1 MPILALRT
9 PSAPRR
15 RPEPLRTQPGRRPP
29 PKRAMLLLPRA
40 TSVPYPR
47 PARATSLT
55 VPGPRDSPT
64 DSRPGRRPLPSR
76 PKATTLPTAARVNA
90 TSASMPSEPRATTPV
105 ALCLATATTYAK
117 ARPLASLRQAPPA
130 HLVPAP
136 KRLPLPRLV
145 RVDPAQRDDP
155 TRDDLRLLDHEPE
168 RRALPCHACATCRA
182 TPRPSPSDEPCP
194 ATPLLVSVRR
204 DASGLTGPLRPCL
217 SGCLTRLNSPRHR
230 HRHQCR
236 AASKNS
242 V

>member
-155 TRDDLRLLDHEPE
+155 TRDYPCLAWSASTLRSATTLLGTTY
-168 RRALPCHACATCRA
+168 AYST
-182 TPRPSPSDEPCP
+182 TSPSDVRSL
-194 ATPLLVSVRR
+194 ATPARHAEPHLAQAQATSHARPR
-204 DASGLTGPLRPCL
+204 PFSYPSGAT
-217 SGCLTRLNSPRHR
+217 
-230 HRHQCR
+230 HQ
-236 AASKNS
+236 